1 MVVKNAAYI
10 ILMFIAASCSPAA
23 FAASWQLPIAVDD
36 SNTIVSFEVDST
48 WHLVRGATRG
58 VSGTVIQGS
67 VADPLSIEASIVIPV
82 RWFNTDSLSRD
93 ERMLEV
99 LAAERFPSV
108 SFRSTRLSES
118 CSPVVLDLH
127 GKCSGSLKGVLT
139 IRDVSKDIELPV
151 EIAKENNRYAI
162 SGGIQISW
170 AEFNVE
176 DPSILIARLD
186 PTATISIQTTVPLKK

>member
-1 MVVKNAAYI
+1 
-10 ILMFIAASCSPAA
+10 
-23 FAASWQLPIAVDD
+23 
-36 SNTIVSFEVDST
+36 
-48 WHLVRGATRG
+48 
-58 VSGTVIQGS
+58 
-67 VADPLSIEASIVIPV
+67 
-82 RWFNTDSLSRD
+82 
-93 ERMLEV
+93 
-99 LAAERFPSV
+99 
-108 SFRSTRLSES
+108 
-118 CSPVVLDLH
+118 VLDLH